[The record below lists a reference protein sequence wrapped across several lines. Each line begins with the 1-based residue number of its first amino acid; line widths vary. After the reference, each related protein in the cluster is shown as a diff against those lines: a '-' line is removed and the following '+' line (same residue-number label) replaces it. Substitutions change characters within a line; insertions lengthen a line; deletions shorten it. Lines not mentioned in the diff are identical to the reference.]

1 MKIARAGL
9 IATAIIIVAGAGAVA
24 FDRLRPDLALRVA
37 TAVVAHNV
45 CDKIFV
51 SNLDPQ
57 TSFDEVTARDGVRLL
72 RPLLRFSVDRAASA
86 VDASLLG
93 ALTSHAAYYNA
104 QGCVLHQAGVA
115 PYLLRSDIDALRKP
129 LKPPLLGDIAGS
141 GVVTPADPRLVSA
154 LDHAFEEKPG
164 GPLRRTKAVV
174 VLKGGAVIA
183 ERYADGIGIDT
194 PLPGYSLTKSV
205 INALIGVMT
214 RKGIVTPS
222 FPAPIAEWH
231 GHGDPRS
238 TIEVEHLMRM
248 TTGLD
253 LDETDSGFDPSS
265 RMVYLHN
272 DMSAFAIQA
281 RLIAP
286 PGTRWAYS
294 SPSTQILA
302 KIIRD
307 GTGGPEKSLRFA
319 WRELFNPLG
328 MTTVTLE
335 FDGVGTLQGS
345 SYMSASA
352 RDWARFGQLYLN
364 DGVLGG
370 TRFLQGEWVGFSA
383 SATPGTDYGAGFW
396 TLRGHGPMADFLAGK
411 GVPRN
416 AFLASGDLGQ
426 RIVILPTQGLVIVR
440 LGDATDPTG
449 DIAGLAQL
457 ITEVVA
463 ATEKQ

>member
-1 MKIARAGL
+1 MKIARTGL
-9 IATAIIIVAGAGAVA
+9 MAVAIVIVAGTSVVA
-24 FDRLRPDLALRVA
+24 FNRLRPDLALRVA

-45 CDKIFV
+45 CDKVFV
-51 SNLDPQ
+51 SDLDPE
-57 TSFDEVTARDGVRLL
+57 TSVDEVTARDGIRLL
-72 RPLLRFSVDRAASA
+72 RPLLRFSVDRAVSA
-86 VDASLLG
+86 IDISLLG
-93 ALTSHAAYYNA
+93 AFPSHAAFYNA
-104 QGCVLHQAGVA
+104 QGCVLRHGTE

-129 LKPPLLGDIAGS
+129 LKPPLLGDIAGPN
-141 GVVTPADPRLVSA
+141 VVAPADLRLKSA
-154 LDHAFEEKPG
+154 LDHAFEEPSG
-164 GPLRRTKAVV
+164 APLRRTKAVV
-174 VLKGGAVIA
+174 VLKDGAVIA

-238 TIEVEHLMRM
+238 TIEVEHLMPM

-328 MTTVTLE
+328 MTTVMLE

-352 RDWARFGQLYLN
+352 RDWARFGLLYLN
-364 DGVLGG
+364 DGVIGG

-396 TLRGHGPMADFLAGK
+396 TLHGHGPMADFLASK
-411 GVPRN
+411 DVPRN
-416 AFLASGDLGQ
+416 AFLGSGDLGQ
-426 RIVILPTQGLVIVR
+426 RIVILPTQQLVIVR

-457 ITEVVA
+457 ITEVIA

>member
-1 MKIARAGL
+1 MNIARRGL
-9 IATAIIIVAGAGAVA
+9 IAAAIFVGAGAGAFA
-24 FDRLRPDLALRVA
+24 FERLRPDLALQVA
-37 TAVVAHNV
+37 TAVIAHNV
-45 CDKIFV
+45 CVKVFV

-57 TSFDEVTARDGVRLL
+57 TSFDEVTARNGVRLL
-72 RPLLRFSVDRAASA
+72 RPLLRFSVDRANSA
-86 VDASLLG
+86 IDTSLLG
-93 ALTSHAAYYNA
+93 LVASHAAFYIA
-104 QGCVLHQAGVA
+104 QGCVLHHRGVT
-115 PYLLRSDIDALRKP
+115 PYILRSDIDALRKP
-129 LKPPLLGDIAGS
+129 LKPPLLGEIAGAE
-141 GVVTPADPRLVSA
+141 VVAPADPRLKSA

-164 GPLRRTKAVV
+164 TPLRRTKAVV
-174 VLKGGAVIA
+174 VVKDRAVIA
-183 ERYADGIGIDT
+183 ERYASGVGIET
-194 PLPGYSLTKSV
+194 ALPGYSLTKSV
-205 INALIGVMT
+205 VNALLGVMT
-214 RKGIVTPS
+214 RKGLATPS
-222 FPAPIAEWH
+222 FPAAIAEWH
-231 GHGDPRS
+231 GHGDQRS
-238 TIEVEHLMRM
+238 TIDIEHLMRM
-248 TTGLD
+248 TTGLA

-272 DMSAFAIQA
+272 DMSAFAVQA

-307 GTGGPEKSLRFA
+307 ATGGPEKSLRFA

-352 RDWARFGQLYLN
+352 RDWARFGLLYLD
-364 DGVLGG
+364 DGVIGG
-370 TRFLQGEWVGFSA
+370 TRFLPGEWVGFST
-383 SATPGTDYGAGFW
+383 SATPGTDYAAGFW
-396 TLRGHGPMADFLAGK
+396 TLRGHGPMSDFLASK

-426 RIVILPTQGLVIVR
+426 RVVILPTQKLVIVR

-457 ITEVVA
+457 VTEVMA
-463 ATEKQ
+463 ATQSQ